1 MSIEASYRKT
11 GNAASVNVCLSLYT
25 SCKVCARNGRSRDI
39 APLRRVRV
47 RPEML
52 GHRTRDIGSHTSHN
66 PNNAHV
72 AAGRIDME
80 SPQRFSVGSIS
91 MNQSMPPNELKVSLR
106 NPIFCCSQGVRVRWL
121 VLLCRSQGVQEQDF
135 QD

>member
-1 MSIEASYRKT
+1 M

-25 SCKVCARNGRSRDI
+25 SCKVCARNGRGRDI
-39 APLRRVRV
+39 APLRRERV

-72 AAGRIDME
+72 AAGSLQSTNLPTLQRWEYINEPIHAAERTE
-80 SPQRFSVGSIS
+80 SLST
-91 MNQSMPPNELKVSLR
+91 
-106 NPIFCCSQGVRVRWL
+106 
-121 VLLCRSQGVQEQDF
+121 
-135 QD
+135 